1 MTLGGAVKNC
11 FRNYATFSGRASRSE
26 FWKFILF
33 CLLVGILLTI
43 LNSLL
48 FGPRDEMI
56 VKVKRAQVNF
66 AFTFDA
72 TSTYLFRETGYTIES
87 YFSLVVRCMQCG
99 QIGQIL
105 KSFDDK
111 FSLKID
117 EIYGDFVGFSAQVS
131 FFSKNY
137 RGFFLGNF

>member
-1 MTLGGAVKNC
+1 MNSVSGKGWCGTCIKNAEPGEYGYC
-11 FRNYATFSGRASRSE
+11 SP
-26 FWKFILF
+26 
-33 CLLVGILLTI
+33 
-43 LNSLL
+43 LN
-48 FGPRDEMI
+48 PNPETDEMI

-111 FSLKID
+111 FSLKIA
-117 EIYGDFVGFSAQVS
+117 EIYG
-131 FFSKNY
+131 
-137 RGFFLGNF
+137 L